1 MRFPRLAPLLPGLLL
16 AMSCSRSQERPL
28 EDYAPQIDPIQFTA
42 SVDNAFFPL
51 TPGTTF
57 VYEKADGSERVEV
70 HVLDQV
76 RNVMDVPCRVV
87 KSLEYED
94 GELVEETFDWYA
106 QDADGNVWYFGE
118 DTRTFENGAMT
129 GGEGSWEAGL
139 DGAQPGIIMKARPAV
154 GNSYRQEYYAGHAE
168 DMGEV
173 LALADSVAVPYGSFS
188 GVLVTRDWTPLE
200 PGVEARKYYA
210 PGLGLVLEVEGS
222 SRVEL
227 VRVETSESGVE

>member
-1 MRFPRLAPLLPGLLL
+1 MRLFPRPTWTLTMLALL
-16 AMSCSRSQERPL
+16 ACGRSQERPQ
-28 EDYAPQIDPIQFTA
+28 ETYAPQIDPTQFTV
-42 SVDNAFFPL
+42 SVDNTFFPL
-51 TPGTTF
+51 TPGTIF

-70 HVLDQV
+70 HVLDQI
-76 RNVMDVPCRVV
+76 RNVRDVPCRVV

-106 QDADGNVWYFGE
+106 QDTEGNVWYFGE

-129 GGEGSWEAGL
+129 GGEGSWEAGV
-139 DGAQPGIIMKARPAV
+139 DGAQPGIIMKAHPAI
-154 GNSYRQEYYAGHAE
+154 GDSYRQEYYAGHAE

-173 LALADSVAVPYGSFS
+173 LALADSVTVPYGPFS

-200 PGVEARKYYA
+200 PGVDEQKYYA

-227 VRVETSESGVE
+227 VRVETSESGVD

>member
-1 MRFPRLAPLLPGLLL
+1 
-16 AMSCSRSQERPL
+16 MSCSRSQERPI
-28 EDYAPQIDPIQFTA
+28 EDYAPQIDPMQFTA
-42 SVDNAFFPL
+42 SIDNAFFPL
-51 TPGTTF
+51 TPGTTL
-57 VYEKADGSERVEV
+57 VYEQADGSERVEV

-106 QDADGNVWYFGE
+106 QDAEGDVWYFGE

-129 GGEGSWEAGL
+129 RGEGSWEAGV

-154 GNSYRQEYYAGHAE
+154 GDSYRQEYYAERAE

-173 LALADSVAVPYGSFS
+173 LALVDSVTVPYGSFS

-200 PGVEARKYYA
+200 PGVEERKYYA

-222 SRVEL
+222 SRVAL
-227 VRVETSESGVE
+227 VRVETSESDMD